1 MNSAT
6 TTTLSAWPQAW
17 LTTLI
22 LALAATLGV
31 TIGFGQWLGLVAF
44 LGLVLVM
51 VLWLKPEWAL
61 FVVIGSVVLGQLVRL
76 PLPGTETS
84 LLVNDILLPALIVT
98 WALKRL
104 GTRQWYL
111 PRTALWVP
119 MMLWITAM
127 GLSVIVNH
135 SRYDGPEIFGGAL
148 YIIRWIE
155 YAALFFITAD
165 FVRRRSSPWRVVV
178 ALVWTG
184 VALSLLGF
192 LQLRIFP
199 DFSFMAPQGWDPHI
213 GRLLSTWFDP
223 NFLAGYLAAL
233 ISLTLSVALVR
244 GRRGLWWWMATA
256 VMTLAIVL
264 TYSRSGYV
272 ALAIGVGLVTMIRSR
287 ALLYL
292 GLLGLVTTILFIPRV
307 QERVIGIRSIDETA
321 QLRIVSWQNALG
333 IIGDHPVFGVGYNL
347 YREAQLQAGILK
359 DPTAHSATGSD
370 SSLLLV
376 MATTGAVGLVAFVW
390 LLLALARE
398 AWRTAFLKELS
409 PEWRAVGLGTM
420 ASFAA
425 LLVHSQFVN
434 GLLYPHLM
442 QFIWMMAAVVVMVRP
457 ENQQT

>member
-1 MNSAT
+1 MNSASA
-6 TTTLSAWPQAW
+6 TLSAWPRPW
-17 LTTLI
+17 LTMLI
-22 LALAATLGV
+22 LGLAVTLGL
-31 TIGFGQWLGLVAF
+31 TIGFGQGLGLGTL
-44 LGLVLVM
+44 LGLALVM
-51 VLWLKPEWAL
+51 VLWLRPEWTY
-61 FVVIGSVVLGQLVRL
+61 FVAIGSVTLGQLVRL
-76 PLPGTETS
+76 PLPGTDTG
-84 LLVNDILLPALIVT
+84 LLINDLLLPALIVT
-98 WALKRL
+98 WVLKRL
-104 GTRQWYL
+104 GTGRWYL

-119 MMLWITAM
+119 MMLWGIAM
-127 GLSVIVNH
+127 GLSVVVNAG
-135 SRYDGPEIFGGAL
+135 RYDGRELFGGTL

-155 YAALFFITAD
+155 YAALFFITTD
-165 FVRRRSSPWRVVV
+165 FVRRQSSAWRVVV

-233 ISLTLSVALVR
+233 ISLTLSVALIR

-292 GLLGLVTTILFIPRV
+292 GLLGLVTTILFVPRV

-359 DPTAHSATGSD
+359 DPTIHSATGSD

-376 MATTGAVGLVAFVW
+376 MATTGVVGLIAYVW

-409 PEWRAVGLGTM
+409 PEWRAVGLGTV